1 MWPWANSAFKWFMLF
16 CVSPRSPSPRATLP
30 IEANALD
37 PLLPSSSLHDE
48 RLAFCGLLAFS
59 GLPTLS
65 ASIEQA
71 GRFIADMLHAGR
83 PRMEVATRP
92 LTLEPT
98 LLQLTYR

>member
-1 MWPWANSAFKWFMLF
+1 MLPWATSAFKWFMMF

-71 GRFIADMLHAGR
+71 GRFIADMPTNSSQLAEPGS
-83 PRMEVATRP
+83 P
-92 LTLEPT
+92 LAWLILSTLA
-98 LLQLTYR
+98 